1 MNEERLFDDTICPTP
16 NGQVTK
22 GTKEGGSMH
31 ANNDED
37 FKAFIKSQFNNLEEN
52 LNILMSTL
60 AFTVKRVE
68 SIEKSLNIKVI
79 TPVEADSHNLNI
91 GEMEDEIEPH
101 IDTSATMIAN
111 QQKTINGLRGINE
124 MHQKRLRS
132 FTGTV
137 NTLVQSCA
145 AFQSILI
152 QNNLLPQDKAN
163 NIFPLGVTFDDDI
176 ESYINEL
183 PKY

>member
-1 MNEERLFDDTICPTP
+1 
-16 NGQVTK
+16 
-22 GTKEGGSMH
+22 
-31 ANNDED
+31 
-37 FKAFIKSQFNNLEEN
+37 
-52 LNILMSTL
+52 
-60 AFTVKRVE
+60 
-68 SIEKSLNIKVI
+68 
-79 TPVEADSHNLNI
+79 
-91 GEMEDEIEPH
+91 
-101 IDTSATMIAN
+101 
-111 QQKTINGLRGINE
+111 
-124 MHQKRLRS
+124 LRS